1 MNEPVLRELVALVDD
16 RLCSFAAVRWAI
28 SFASSVPTPVV
39 VLLAKPRIAW
49 CAQFVG
55 ILGAPFRD
63 ESDDEVFR
71 LVSAMIAPFDISW
84 DFMSAESYLATN
96 RVAECRD
103 DDSVLAIAVS
113 HRNGHSR
120 PFRSSGRR
128 IRTDGRLTRATMPL
142 LVVGCDGT

>member
-1 MNEPVLRELVALVDD
+1 MNEPVLRELVALVDE

-55 ILGAPFRD
+55 ILGLPVRD

-71 LVSAMIAPFDISW
+71 LVSAMIAPYDISW
-84 DFMSAESYLATN
+84 DFMSAESYRA
-96 RVAECRD
+96 AECR
-103 DDSVLAIAVS
+103 DDSVLAIAVR
-113 HRNGHSR
+113 HRKGHSR
-120 PFRSSGRR
+120 PFRGSGRRIR
-128 IRTDGRLTRATMPL
+128 IRTDGRVTRATMPL